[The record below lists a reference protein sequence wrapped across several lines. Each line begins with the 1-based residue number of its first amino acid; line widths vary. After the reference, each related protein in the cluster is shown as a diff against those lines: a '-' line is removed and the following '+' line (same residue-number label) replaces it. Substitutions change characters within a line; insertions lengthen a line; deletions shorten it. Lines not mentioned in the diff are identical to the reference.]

1 MGGEMAEER
10 RGRPMDAQR
19 DQIIHET
26 TLSTLGEVGYDA
38 LSIAQ
43 IAKCAGVSKATIY
56 RRYPNKLELV
66 IGSLELGI
74 TLPELPDTG
83 SGLSDIKM
91 MARLIITFALNDSSR
106 CLLGC
111 MMVARSRNPELAEA
125 MKRRVVGPRRA
136 RGRQVLERAIRRGE
150 LPQDTELELM
160 MDMIFGSLFIRHAR
174 GDEVTLE
181 VADALAEAVWTGM
194 GGSR

>member
-1 MGGEMAEER
+1 MAEER

-43 IAKCAGVSKATIY
+43 IAKGAGVSKATIY

-74 TLPELPDTG
+74 ILPELPDTG
-83 SGLSDIKM
+83 SGLRDIKM

-181 VADALAEAVWTGM
+181 GADALAEAVWTGM

>member
-1 MGGEMAEER
+1 M
-10 RGRPMDAQR
+10 
-19 DQIIHET
+19 
-26 TLSTLGEVGYDA
+26 
-38 LSIAQ
+38 
-43 IAKCAGVSKATIY
+43 ATIY

>member
-74 TLPELPDTG
+74 VLPELPDTG

>member
-74 TLPELPDTG
+74 VLPELPDTG

-181 VADALAEAVWTGM
+181 VADTLAEAVWTGM

>member
-1 MGGEMAEER
+1 
-10 RGRPMDAQR
+10 MDAQR

-181 VADALAEAVWTGM
+181 VADTLAEAVWTGM

>member
-1 MGGEMAEER
+1 
-10 RGRPMDAQR
+10 MDAQR

-26 TLSTLGEVGYDA
+26 TLLALGEVGYDA
-38 LSIAQ
+38 LSIGQ
-43 IAKCAGVSKATIY
+43 IAKDAGVSKATIY

-66 IGSLELGI
+66 IGALDQGI
-74 TLPELPDTG
+74 AVPELPDSG
-83 SGLSDIKM
+83 SGLSDIKL
-91 MARLIITFALNDSSR
+91 MARVITTFALNDRSR
-106 CLLGC
+106 CLFGC

-160 MDMIFGSLFIRHAR
+160 MDMIFGSLFVRHAR

-181 VADALAEAVWTGM
+181 AAEAVAEAVWTGM

>member
-1 MGGEMAEER
+1 MAEER

-181 VADALAEAVWTGM
+181 VADTLAEAVWTGM

>member
-1 MGGEMAEER
+1 MAEER

-43 IAKCAGVSKATIY
+43 IAKGAGVSKATIY

-74 TLPELPDTG
+74 ILPELPDTG
-83 SGLSDIKM
+83 SGLRDIKM

>member
-1 MGGEMAEER
+1 MAEER

-26 TLSTLGEVGYDA
+26 TLAALGEVGYDA
-38 LSIAQ
+38 LSISQ
-43 IAKCAGVSKATIY
+43 IAKGAGVSKATIY

-66 IGSLELGI
+66 IGSLELCI
-74 TLPELPDTG
+74 VLPELPDTG
-83 SGLSDIKM
+83 SGLNDIKL

-125 MKRRVVGPRRA
+125 MMRRVVGPRRA
-136 RGRQVLERAIRRGE
+136 LGRQVLERAIHRGE
-150 LPQDTELELM
+150 LPRDTELELM

-181 VADALAEAVWTGM
+181 VADALAKAVWTGM